1 MIFVFYKY
9 ALDIVISIDKQKVGD
24 NNPYTIKYHKCYG
37 YGMQQQAWFIY
48 AGAGQKYQMRQ
59 FRIQKFRCSK
69 SQNILN

>member
-24 NNPYTIKYHKCYG
+24 NNPYTIKYHQSYG
-37 YGMQQQAWFIY
+37 YGMQQQAWILY

-59 FRIQKFRCSK
+59 FRSQKFRCSK
-69 SQNILN
+69 SQNNLS